1 MCSYPKISVITPSY
15 NQAGFIEET
24 IKSVLV
30 QDYPHLEYIIIDGGS
45 TDGTTGIIEKY
56 REHLFY
62 SVSEK
67 DKGQADAINK
77 GFKVATGDIICWLNS
92 DDIFE
97 PNALKTVAESYQE
110 TKADFIYGDGWL
122 FGQGVRLHNKYAT
135 VKPGIVTKDI
145 LKYCDPLHQPSTF
158 WTRAV
163 LDEVGFLDENLHYVL
178 DWEFFIRI
186 SQKFKLVYVPF
197 PFSGYRIHQDCKT
210 ESGNL
215 KRSAEIIDIIQKYA
229 SEDWVKLYLDLEPY
243 CTELLEMKKSWKR
256 FYIPFFLKHP
266 RLLLNYDFQ
275 NLKVATGML

>member
-1 MCSYPKISVITPSY
+1 MSTTPKLSVITPSY

-24 IKSVLV
+24 IKSVLF
-30 QDYPHLEYIIIDGGS
+30 QNYPNLEYIIIDGGS
-45 TDGTTGIIEKY
+45 TDGTLDIIERY
-56 REHLFY
+56 AENLSY
-62 SVSEK
+62 YVSEK
-67 DKGQADAINK
+67 DKGQAEAINK

-97 PNALKTVAESYQE
+97 PNAFQNVI
-110 TKADFIYGDGWL
+110 KAFNNHNSDFIYGDGWL
-122 FGQGVRLHNKYAT
+122 FGKGIRLHNKYAK
-135 VKPGIVTKDI
+135 VKPGIVTEDT

-163 LDEVGFLDENLHYVL
+163 LDEVGFLDEDLHYVL

-186 SQKFKLVYVPF
+186 SQKFQLTYIPF

-215 KRSAEIIDIIQKYA
+215 KRSTEIIKTIQKYA
-229 SEDWVKLYLDLEPY
+229 TEDWVQLYLDLQPH
-243 CTELLEMKKSWKR
+243 CPELLALKKSWKR

-266 RLLLNYDFQ
+266 HLLLNYNFQ
-275 NLKVATGML
+275 NLKTATGML

>member
-1 MCSYPKISVITPSY
+1 MSNVPKISVITPSY

-30 QDYPHLEYIIIDGGS
+30 QNYPNLEYIIIDGGS
-45 TDGTTGIIEKY
+45 TDGTVDIIEKY
-56 REHLFY
+56 AENLFY
-62 SVSEK
+62 YISEK

-77 GFKVATGDIICWLNS
+77 GFKIATGDIICWLNS

-97 PNALKTVAESYQE
+97 PNAFKNVIEAFNNNHS
-110 TKADFIYGDGWL
+110 DFIYGDGWL
-122 FGQGVRLHNKYAT
+122 FGQGIRLHNKYAK
-135 VKPGIVTKDI
+135 VKPGIVTEHI

-186 SQKFKLVYVPF
+186 SQKFQLTYVPF

-215 KRSAEIIDIIQKYA
+215 KRSNEIIQTIQKYA
-229 SEDWVKLYLDLEPY
+229 PDEWVQLYLDLQPY
-243 CTELLEMKKSWKR
+243 CPELLAMKKSWQR

-266 RLLLNYDFQ
+266 HFLLSYNFQ
-275 NLKVATGML
+275 NLKTATGML